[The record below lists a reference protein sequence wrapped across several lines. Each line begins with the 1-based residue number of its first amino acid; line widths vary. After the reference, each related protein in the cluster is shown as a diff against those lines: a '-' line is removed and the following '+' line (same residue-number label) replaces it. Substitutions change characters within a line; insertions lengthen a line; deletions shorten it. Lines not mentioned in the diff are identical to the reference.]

1 MLDPDDYETGY
12 MLKDMEV
19 MNIMSNEVLDLKV
32 KQIKNWIDSGYM
44 TFDELLETLGV
55 YYEYEDNIDM
65 YS

>member
-1 MLDPDDYETGY
+1 
-12 MLKDMEV
+12 MEV

>member
-1 MLDPDDYETGY
+1 MLDHDDSVIFT
-12 MLKDMEV
+12 MEV

>member
-1 MLDPDDYETGY
+1 MLTVSVIFT
-12 MLKDMEV
+12 MEV

>member
-1 MLDPDDYETGY
+1 
-12 MLKDMEV
+12 MEV

-32 KQIKNWIDSGYM
+32 KQIKKWIDSGYM
-44 TFDELLETLGV
+44 TFDELLEKLGV

>member
-1 MLDPDDYETGY
+1 MLDPDDSVIFT
-12 MLKDMEV
+12 MEV

>member
-1 MLDPDDYETGY
+1 MLNPDDC
-12 MLKDMEV
+12 DFPMEV

>member
-1 MLDPDDYETGY
+1 MLDPDDYETEY
-12 MLKDMEV
+12 MLKD
-19 MNIMSNEVLDLKV
+19 NIGFEYINEVLDLKV